1 MNRSAKD
8 REWSSLQYGGEGVL
22 VPLYRTKV
30 FADDTMR
37 KIIVVTLGELLSF
50 LVKDKRPYKHSEM
63 GSEASGVVGQLNS
76 TISLVKAKLPA
87 KASGVWMGKATG
99 KNGWR

>member
-30 FADDTMR
+30 FADD
-37 KIIVVTLGELLSF
+37 LGEE
-50 LVKDKRPYKHSEM
+50 DHCCYPGR
-63 GSEASGVVGQLNS
+63 
-76 TISLVKAKLPA
+76 TPA
-87 KASGVWMGKATG
+87 VPCKKG
-99 KNGWR
+99 

>member
-8 REWSSLQYGGEGVL
+8 REWSSLHYEGEGVL

-30 FADDTMR
+30 FADDTTR
-37 KIIVVTLGELLSF
+37 KIMMLPWENSWRSLK
-50 LVKDKRPYKHSEM
+50 KDKQLYKENEM

-87 KASGVWMGKATG
+87 RHPEC
-99 KNGWR
+99 GWGRQLVRMVGD

>member
-8 REWSSLQYGGEGVL
+8 REWSSLHYGGEGVL
-22 VPLYRTKV
+22 VTLYRTKV
-30 FADDTMR
+30 FADD
-37 KIIVVTLGELLSF
+37 LGEEDHCCYPGRTPA
-50 LVKDKRPYKHSEM
+50 VPCKKRISNPISESEM

-99 KNGWR
+99 KNG